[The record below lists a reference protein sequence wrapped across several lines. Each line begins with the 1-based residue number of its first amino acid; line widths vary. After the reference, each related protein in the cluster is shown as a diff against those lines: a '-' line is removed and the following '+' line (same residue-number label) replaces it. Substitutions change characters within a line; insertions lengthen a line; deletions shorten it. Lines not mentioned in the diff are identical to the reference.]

1 MKLTSRSGFQLRFA
15 TGVNLP
21 TSEVLSTP
29 VVKILSRILNRRA
42 TGLSVRCCV
51 PSNVGLV
58 ENPHARVDLHSAN
71 GSSLDELKH
80 SAHRYTEPRCRISHS
95 YAVDGRCRNHG
106 PNRTDERTFYNVK
119 KRRDVESPSQSNGVE
134 PHGVDRLS
142 DLPKVATAI
151 APCSRVLACRVTA
164 STCFTAFVGALRHTL
179 PRPVP
184 MRR

>member
-1 MKLTSRSGFQLRFA
+1 MDSPESGALASQQVLPHPVAVETAENATVKLTSRSGFQLRFA

-80 SAHRYTEPRCRISHS
+80 SAHRYTEPRCRFSHS
-95 YAVDGRCRNHG
+95 YAVD
-106 PNRTDERTFYNVK
+106 
-119 KRRDVESPSQSNGVE
+119 
-134 PHGVDRLS
+134 
-142 DLPKVATAI
+142 
-151 APCSRVLACRVTA
+151 
-164 STCFTAFVGALRHTL
+164 
-179 PRPVP
+179 
-184 MRR
+184 